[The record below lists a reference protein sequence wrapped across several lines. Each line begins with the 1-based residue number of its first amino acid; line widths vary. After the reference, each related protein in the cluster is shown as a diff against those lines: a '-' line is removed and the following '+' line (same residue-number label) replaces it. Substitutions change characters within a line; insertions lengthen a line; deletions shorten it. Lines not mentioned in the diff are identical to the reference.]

1 MPGIPGHMCFAK
13 KEAGKTLP
21 THGGAPGRQMFMV
34 SDIPRAVI
42 GGSEGFKGV
51 APGRKREADV
61 CWEVCVL
68 RDVSAL

>member
-1 MPGIPGHMCFAK
+1 MPGIPGHTCFAERGRK
-13 KEAGKTLP
+13 G
-21 THGGAPGRQMFMV
+21 PGRQKAQRFMR

-42 GGSEGFKGV
+42 GCSEGFKGV
-51 APGRKREADV
+51 ASGGKREADI

>member
-1 MPGIPGHMCFAK
+1 
-13 KEAGKTLP
+13 
-21 THGGAPGRQMFMV
+21 MFMV

-51 APGRKREADV
+51 APGGKREADV